1 MNNQYKENIHSFHS
15 VMEETF
21 NKQTALCHKM
31 QNKLVNILNVTENK
45 GVLQEKNMNK
55 GNNQYI
61 EQNNELRGL
70 VIELSD
76 SINNK
81 HGQLQ

>member
-1 MNNQYKENIHSFHS
+1 
-15 VMEETF
+15 
-21 NKQTALCHKM
+21 M

-45 GVLQEKNMNK
+45 GVLQERNMNK